1 MVQDKYSLNETT
13 EDDNRK
19 GLNGYYKTDLDLE
32 IEKELL
38 ESNDK
43 EETKKDKLVKRRIR
57 IISMIPLVLAIILA
71 LIRMIRMFM

>member
-38 ESNDK
+38 ESPNESSSSVAK
-43 EETKKDKLVKRRIR
+43 RIR
-57 IISMIPLVLAIILA
+57 IISMIPLIIL
-71 LIRMIRMFM
+71 LILAFIRIIKTFI